1 MIDHH
6 LKNSA
11 GGSIRELRTEI
22 QISAP
27 IDQVWQVLTDFEN
40 WKDWNPTIKQA
51 SGNASLGSKLNI
63 TMAGEDCKEMSYQPC
78 VLKVNPPSIFRWR
91 ATMMAGFLFT
101 NYRVFELKEKDGGT
115 QFTHKKEFSGLIV
128 PMFWKKL
135 NQFVLPMLEKMDKA
149 LKDKLEA

>member
-1 MIDHH
+1 
-6 LKNSA
+6 
-11 GGSIRELRTEI
+11 
-22 QISAP
+22 
-27 IDQVWQVLTDFEN
+27 
-40 WKDWNPTIKQA
+40 
-51 SGNASLGSKLNI
+51 
-63 TMAGEDCKEMSYQPC
+63 
-78 VLKVNPPSIFRWR
+78 
-91 ATMMAGFLFT
+91 MMAGFLFT